1 MIEGKDVKKRAEFS
15 VDFFIKNENSKSPLI
30 FGVVVQGESADRT
43 VIYPVRGNN
52 ANLAENKIDVLDI
65 KTQEQIIDRLESRI
79 AEEKPEFIVI
89 DITDHGKPVFEH
101 LKKFHES
108 LYCKVVGINPTAVF
122 ENTLYTNWHSCM
134 HSHLKEKLMDR
145 QIDTPA
151 DSKLIEELGSF
162 QFRTVKGRL
171 LVNSKNDILERIG
184 RFPDRADALALTQV
198 VQRQIQP
205 HKGVSTVNRL
215 VD

>member
-1 MIEGKDVKKRAEFS
+1 MSE
-15 VDFFIKNENSKSPLI
+15 KSTPPLI
-30 FGVVVQGESADRT
+30 FGVVVQGTSADRT
-43 VIYPVRGNN
+43 IIYPVRGNN
-52 ANLAENKIDVLDI
+52 ANLVENKIDILNNRS
-65 KTQEQIIDRLESRI
+65 TEQIIDRLESRI

-108 LYCKVVGINPTAVF
+108 LYCKVVGINPTDVSASF
-122 ENTLYTNWHSCM
+122 EKTLYTNWHSCM

-145 QIDTPA
+145 QIEIPSN
-151 DSKLIEELGSF
+151 SKLIEELGSI
-162 QFRTVKGRL
+162 QFRMVDGRL
-171 LVNSKNDILERIG
+171 TCDSKNDIMDRIG

-205 HKGVSTVNRL
+205 YKGVSTVNRL

>member
-1 MIEGKDVKKRAEFS
+1 MREM
-15 VDFFIKNENSKSPLI
+15 NEHALV
-30 FGVVVQGESADRT
+30 FGVVIEGRTADRT

-52 ANLAENKIDVLDI
+52 ANLVENKISILNNRSP
-65 KTQEQIIDRLESRI
+65 EQIIDRLESRI
-79 AEEKPEFIVI
+79 AEEKPDFIVV

-122 ENTLYTNWHSCM
+122 EKTLYTNWHSCM

-145 QIDTPA
+145 QIEIPSN
-151 DSKLIEELGSF
+151 SKLIEELGSL
-162 QFRTVKGRL
+162 QFRMVEGRL
-171 LVNSKNDILERIG
+171 LVDSKSDILERIG

-205 HKGVSTVNRL
+205 HKGVSTFNHL

>member
-1 MIEGKDVKKRAEFS
+1 MSIEKP
-15 VDFFIKNENSKSPLI
+15 IPPLI
-30 FGVVVQGESADRT
+30 FGIVIKGNIADRT

-52 ANLAENKIDVLDI
+52 ANLVENKIEILNNRS
-65 KTQEQIIDRLESRI
+65 TEQIIDRLESRI
-79 AEEKPEFIVI
+79 AEEKPDFIVV

-122 ENTLYTNWHSCM
+122 ENTLYTNWRSCM
-134 HSHLKEKLMDR
+134 HSHLKEKLMDH
-145 QIDTPA
+145 QIEIPSN
-151 DSKLIEELGSF
+151 SKLIEELGSI
-162 QFRTVKGRL
+162 QFRMVDGRL
-171 LVNSKNDILERIG
+171 TCDSKNDIMDRIG

-205 HKGVSTVNRL
+205 YKGVSTVNRL